1 MNSQTRTIFKSSGL
15 VSQLDAAE
23 YRAMLP
29 RIDGQLD
36 DGVKPFLVPITLI
49 KDSPY
54 QTSRL
59 NEEKVQELVENL
71 SKNPLSSPVGVRRN
85 ALGEL
90 ELVVGRHRV
99 EAYRRLG
106 RADIEATLR
115 DLSDDEAEKLVF
127 YDNLFGPTMTDFQKY
142 LGFSQRRSRLG
153 LTQDQLADE
162 SGVARATIAKLLAFD
177 GLPAPVLAALQENP
191 GAIGAGTAAEF
202 VKLSQQDPDL
212 AIQAV
217 YAIALGEMTQKAAM
231 AWLRAGGKQEESA
244 KVEQLKA
251 PIKAGKQK
259 YADVTKRASKIVI
272 DLKADD
278 GRLYNDLQTW
288 LKSRAKQYFNPA
300 HSEGERAA
308 D

>member
-1 MNSQTRTIFKSSGL
+1 MIETRGVFKSSGL
-15 VSQLDAAE
+15 VSPPDPASALS
-23 YRAMLP
+23 RLP
-29 RIDGQLD
+29 RLDGGTDQ
-36 DGVKPFLVPITLI
+36 DGKPFLVPIALI

-54 QTSRL
+54 QTSPL
-59 NEEKVQELVENL
+59 NEEKVLELVENL
-71 SKNPLSSPVGVRRN
+71 GKNPLSSPVGLRRN

-90 ELVVGRHRV
+90 ELIVGRHRV

-106 RADIEATLR
+106 RTDIEATLR
-115 DLSDDEAEKLVF
+115 ELSDDDAEKLVF
-127 YDNLFGPTMTDFQKY
+127 YDNLFAPSMTDFQKY

-153 LTQDQLADE
+153 LTQEQLSDE
-162 SGVARATIAKLLAFD
+162 SGVARTTVVKLLAFD
-177 GLPAPVLAALQENP
+177 GLPETVAAALKENP
-191 GAIGAGTAAEF
+191 GAIGANMAAEF
-202 VKLSQQDPDL
+202 VTLSQKDPDL

-217 YAIALGEMTQKAAM
+217 YAVALGDMTQKAAM
-231 AWLRAGGKQEESA
+231 AWLRAGGKQEEPA